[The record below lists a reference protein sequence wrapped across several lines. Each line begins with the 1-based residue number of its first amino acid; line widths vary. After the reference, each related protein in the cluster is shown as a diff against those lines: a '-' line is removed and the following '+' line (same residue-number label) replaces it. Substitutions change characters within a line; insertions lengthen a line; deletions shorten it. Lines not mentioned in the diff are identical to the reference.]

1 MDFENLNADVNLFLS
16 KHYTKGRGGKKI
28 EYVGIHHNA
37 GNLSIQQCYDVWQTR
52 QASAHYQVQSD
63 GKIGQLVHDWDT
75 AWALGNFAENQRSI
89 NIEHA
94 NNSSSPWTVSD
105 ACLESGAH
113 LTAALCKAYGLG
125 RPEWMKNVKPHSAIS
140 ATACPGELAGS
151 QRDRYMRRA
160 QEWYDSMTGSAPA
173 PAPAP
178 KPTVRQIK
186 VDGIWGEATT
196 KRIQEVLNCP
206 YKDGVI
212 SRQNPQHKSRLAGC
226 GTGWEFVAP
235 AGEAP
240 GSQTISAIQ
249 KACGV
254 TADGLIGPDTINA
267 IIRHFQPVSG
277 ATLFDGRLDCPSI
290 TIKAMQTRLNK
301 GQF

>member
-1 MDFENLNADVNLFLS
+1 MATANQVLAREAKEIGYDRFSDPEQGTIYGRWYAKLVNQPWFGTNGVAFCAMFQSYCFDAVGQKAPGLPTAGCGDVRRAGIKLKRVVDKRSAKPGDLVLFRWDKNTADLS
-16 KHYTKGRGGKKI
+16 YSDHIGIVEINFGNSIQTIEGNTGGGK
-28 EYVGIHHNA
+28 VMRRVR
-37 GNLSIQQCYDVWQTR
+37 SFDV
-52 QASAHYQVQSD
+52 VQL
-63 GKIGQLVHDWDT
+63 IV
-75 AWALGNFAENQRSI
+75 
-89 NIEHA
+89 
-94 NNSSSPWTVSD
+94 
-105 ACLESGAH
+105 
-113 LTAALCKAYGLG
+113 
-125 RPEWMKNVKPHSAIS
+125 RPEYD
-140 ATACPGELAGS
+140 GS
-151 QRDRYMRRA
+151 
-160 QEWYDSMTGSAPA
+160 TGGSTGGGSSVM
-173 PAPAP
+173 
-178 KPTVRQIK
+178 PTGLI
-186 VDGIWGEATT
+186 VDGIWGRATT
-196 KRIQEVLNCP
+196 LRIQEVLNCP

-212 SRQNPQHKSRLAGC
+212 SRQNPQHKGRLAGC

-240 GSQTISAIQ
+240 GSPTISAIQ

>member
-1 MDFENLNADVNLFLS
+1 MATASDVLRIASGEVGYSRWTDPEQGTKYGRWYAELTKNPWYGMNGRPYCAMFVSWVLAQAGQKCAGFPTAGCGSALAGATKAGIVLADKRDARPGDIVIFDWPEVSGRHDHTGFVELN
-16 KHYTKGRGGKKI
+16 KGSYIQTVEGNTSSGSSGSQGNGGGV
-28 EYVGIHHNA
+28 YRR
-37 GNLSIQQCYDVWQTR
+37 TR
-52 QASAHYQVQSD
+52 SWSVVQA
-63 GKIGQLVHDWDT
+63 II
-75 AWALGNFAENQRSI
+75 R
-89 NIEHA
+89 
-94 NNSSSPWTVSD
+94 P
-105 ACLESGAH
+105 
-113 LTAALCKAYGLG
+113 AYGG
-125 RPEWMKNVKPHSAIS
+125 
-140 ATACPGELAGS
+140 T
-151 QRDRYMRRA
+151 
-160 QEWYDSMTGSAPA
+160 PA
-173 PAPAP
+173 PAPSPAP
-178 KPTVRQIK
+178 SVRQIK

-206 YKDGVI
+206 YRDGKI
-212 SRQNPQHKSRLAGC
+212 SRQNPQHKGRLAGC

-240 GSQTISAIQ
+240 GSPTISAIQ